1 MCDLYQ
7 PCKTMLSIGFATART
22 YLLDFALPV
31 FFRIRLF
38 HFKLISFDEGLD
50 FEEGDLHFCILKKY
64 VIFLNYCQL
73 FSILYIFLPVI
84 IYSLYLSTL
93 LTLFMFFHFFLQIFL
108 MRPIL
113 QTPFRLFSMD
123 FQFLTRSFS
132 EDSVII

>member
-64 VIFLNYCQL
+64 NFSQL
-73 FSILYIFLPVI
+73 LPIILYSLYIFTR
-84 IYSLYLSTL
+84 YYL
-93 LTLFMFFHFFLQIFL
+93 FFIFKHSVN
-108 MRPIL
+108 
-113 QTPFRLFSMD
+113 FVHV
-123 FQFLTRSFS
+123 FQFFSIDFSHETYGLSISDSFLFRRFGHNLNKS
-132 EDSVII
+132 KRV

>member
-38 HFKLISFDEGLD
+38 HSKLISFDEGLD

-113 QTPFRLFSMD
+113 WTPFRLFSMD

>member
-50 FEEGDLHFCILKKY
+50 FEEGDLHFCILK
-64 VIFLNYCQL
+64 N
-73 FSILYIFLPVI
+73 
-84 IYSLYLSTL
+84 
-93 LTLFMFFHFFLQIFL
+93 M
-108 MRPIL
+108 
-113 QTPFRLFSMD
+113 
-123 FQFLTRSFS
+123 
-132 EDSVII
+132 